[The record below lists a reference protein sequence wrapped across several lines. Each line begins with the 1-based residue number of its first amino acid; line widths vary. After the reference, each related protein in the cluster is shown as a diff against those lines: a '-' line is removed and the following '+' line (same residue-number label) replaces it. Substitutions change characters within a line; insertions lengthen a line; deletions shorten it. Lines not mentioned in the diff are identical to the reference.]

1 MVERP
6 RIAFHFYTLAAGGV
20 ERMRITLAGE
30 LLARGYGVDFVLCS
44 AQGELAPLVPEGVR
58 IFDFG
63 TSRSIASIRPLARY
77 LREHTPAAMFSSL
90 GHQNVAAIIAR
101 RLAGVRPWLGVMQ
114 HNALSEESASGL
126 SIQHRLLPLAYRLT
140 LRGADRVLAV
150 SAGVA
155 DDLAAATG
163 YPRARVGVLYN
174 PACPE
179 GVDEAIKE
187 RPQHRF
193 FDKGAPVLIGVGRL
207 TYQKGWDTLLAAVAR
222 VTAVRP
228 VRLLIVGVGPDE
240 AALRAQIEALG
251 LTGSVDLVGYQKR
264 PLAWIAA
271 SDLFVMSSR
280 YEGFGNVLV
289 EALAAGTPVV
299 SSDCRYGPSEIL
311 ENGRYGALVPV
322 EDPEAMATAILAA
335 LDTPAD
341 RDQLRRR
348 ARDFSIASVTD
359 RYLAEAF
366 GAR

>member
-1 MVERP
+1 MAKRP

-20 ERMRITLAGE
+20 ERMRITLAAE
-30 LLARGYGVDFVLCS
+30 LLARDYDVDFVLCS
-44 AQGELAPLVPEGVR
+44 AQGELAPLVPKGVR

-63 TSRSIASIRPLARY
+63 TLRSIASIRPLARY
-77 LREHTPAAMFSSL
+77 LREHTPDAMFASL

-101 RLAGVRPWLGVMQ
+101 RLARVRPWLGVMQ

-126 SIQHRLLPLAYRLT
+126 SIQHRLLPLAYRWT
-140 LRGADRVLAV
+140 LPGADRVLAV

-163 YPRARVGVLYN
+163 YPRGRIGVLYN

-179 GVDEAIKE
+179 GVDEAIE
-187 RPQHRF
+187 EQPQHQF
-193 FDKGAPVLIGVGRL
+193 FDDGVPVLIGVGRL

-222 VTAVRP
+222 VAATRP

-240 AALRAQIEALG
+240 AMLRAQAGALG
-251 LTGSVDLVGYQKR
+251 IADSVDLVGYQTR

-289 EALAAGTPVV
+289 EALATGTPVV
-299 SSDCRYGPSEIL
+299 STDCNYGPSEIL
-311 ENGRYGALVPV
+311 EGGRYGALAPV
-322 EDPEAMATAILAA
+322 DDPEALASAILHS
-335 LDTPAD
+335 LDTRAEPE
-341 RDQLRRR
+341 QLRRR
-348 ARDFSIASVTD
+348 AQDFSVASVTD

-366 GAR
+366 GPR